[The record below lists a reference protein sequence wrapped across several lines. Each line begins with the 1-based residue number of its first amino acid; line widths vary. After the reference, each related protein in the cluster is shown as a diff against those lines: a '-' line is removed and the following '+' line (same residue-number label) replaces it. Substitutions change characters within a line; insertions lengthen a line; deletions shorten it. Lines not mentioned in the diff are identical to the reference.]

1 MTLSQP
7 SGRRAALAL
16 LAVFVVLTLV
26 GCSALMLLLEYLAVA
41 STIKSA
47 FNDDGDNPGYELSG
61 YVYIDHTNNK
71 IGIEAEPTPPSDPG
85 TWELYSGAVV
95 RIDTDPVK
103 STVTN
108 GAGYFHFEGISDTR
122 VILTVEIPGAEAV
135 QFDVELS
142 SGDITPL

>member
-41 STIKSA
+41 SSIKSI
-47 FNDDGDNPGYELSG
+47 FNDGGDDPGYELSG
-61 YVYIDHTNNK
+61 YVYIDRTNNK
-71 IGIEAEPTPPSDPG
+71 IGIEAESNPPSEPG
-85 TWELYSGAVV
+85 TWEVYSGAVV
-95 RIDTDPVK
+95 SIDTSPVRT
-103 STVTN
+103 TVTN
-108 GAGYFHFEGISDTR
+108 GEGYFRWKGIQDTR
-122 VILTVEIPGAEAV
+122 VILTVEISGAEPV